1 MPYSLP
7 PHVEKNAVHGKV
19 YFYFRIRAGNGP
31 RIPLPDDPTSEEF
44 RQAYSLALATPLPAV
59 QQDPPGSIG
68 ALIDSYL
75 KSGQFAALRE
85 TTKVGYQ
92 SRLATM
98 RENHGHRLVSA
109 MTRDRIKTF
118 VLDPL
123 ANKPGA
129 CLDTLK
135 KLRIL
140 IKHAIDKGWLK
151 NDPSAGIK
159 RAKTKEIRAWT
170 DGELEAFEQRWPL
183 GTKQRAAY
191 ELMLNFGTA
200 RVDTHALTW
209 RQADAAGYERHK
221 TGVPVCVVITD
232 RLQAALAEIP
242 RRHLTVINTTYGK
255 PFTVDGFSR
264 WMRDAITAAGLPLEC
279 QPHGLRKTL
288 GRMLADLGCT
298 THEIMSALGHTTL
311 AEAERYTKEADR
323 RRNGQRAFERL
334 QNKRFPKPSSNL
346 PKKIEIK

>member
-1 MPYSLP
+1 LCGYKLLGRNLPLVLSKPTEQGLP
-7 PHVEKNAVHGKV
+7 PALNTQERDV
-19 YFYFRIRAGNGP
+19 
-31 RIPLPDDPTSEEF
+31 PLGI
-44 RQAYSLALATPLPAV
+44 A
-59 QQDPPGSIG
+59 

-75 KSGQFAALRE
+75 KSGQFTALRE
-85 TTKVGYQ
+85 TSKAGYQ

-170 DGELEAFEQRWPL
+170 DDELEAFKRKWPL
-183 GTKQRAAY
+183 GTKQRAA
-191 ELMLNFGTA
+191 
-200 RVDTHALTW
+200 
-209 RQADAAGYERHK
+209 
-221 TGVPVCVVITD
+221 
-232 RLQAALAEIP
+232 AE
-242 RRHLTVINTTYGK
+242 
-255 PFTVDGFSR
+255 S
-264 WMRDAITAAGLPLEC
+264 E
-279 QPHGLRKTL
+279 
-288 GRMLADLGCT
+288 
-298 THEIMSALGHTTL
+298 S
-311 AEAERYTKEADR
+311 
-323 RRNGQRAFERL
+323 
-334 QNKRFPKPSSNL
+334 
-346 PKKIEIK
+346 